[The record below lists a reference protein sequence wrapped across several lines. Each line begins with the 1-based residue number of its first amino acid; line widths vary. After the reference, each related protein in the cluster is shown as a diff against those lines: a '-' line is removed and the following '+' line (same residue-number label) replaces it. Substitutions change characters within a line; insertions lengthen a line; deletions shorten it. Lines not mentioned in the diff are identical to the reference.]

1 MEEKEVRT
9 TCTSSRVRGEP
20 DDGHGGPVVLEV
32 VLKGAVAACSKDS
45 STFSGES
52 KFFVDKLAFVPMWL
66 RFDS

>member
-1 MEEKEVRT
+1 MEDMRSVRPALPPGYGVNPMT
-9 TCTSSRVRGEP
+9 
-20 DDGHGGPVVLEV
+20 DAGPVALEV